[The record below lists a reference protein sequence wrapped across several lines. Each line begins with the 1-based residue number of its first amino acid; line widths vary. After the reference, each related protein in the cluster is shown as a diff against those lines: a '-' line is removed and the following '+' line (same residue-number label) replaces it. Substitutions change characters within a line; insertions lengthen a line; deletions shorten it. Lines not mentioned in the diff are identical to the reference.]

1 MRHVRLMYRS
11 LVFIAAA
18 ADCLVDALGVHA
30 RLSANPIRR
39 VVTMLEAMKEKV
51 AEEAATSDKIFEDFE
66 CKCKKGY
73 ASVKK
78 SMEEASIQIPQL
90 QSSIEQSTAEKE
102 QLTSSIA
109 EAKTGRE
116 DATAAISQATAIRER
131 EATAAAKE
139 ISDFKTNIAAMD
151 KAIKALEDGLSG
163 SFLQSPD
170 AAVLRHLLLSG
181 DVAGPDLDMAT
192 SFLSQGQGDDQEED
206 VSAPSTGEVVGLL
219 EQMQETMKKDLAT
232 AESDEAASLA
242 SHEQLVAA
250 KKREIAALTQEIES
264 KSSRA
269 AELGVEIVNFQ
280 EDLEDTEASISEG
293 KSFLVE
299 HAAQYMKRAAKHDE
313 QKKAFNEESVALA
326 EAVET
331 LNNDDAL
338 ELFKKALPSPS
349 LLQVQVQAKDVL
361 QEAHKLLAVHRH
373 RRDYRLDLIS
383 LTLHGKQADFSKV
396 LKMIDDMIA
405 LLKDEQT
412 SDETKV
418 ADCKR
423 SLEEA
428 SDEATSLSHTA
439 SDLQKA
445 IDEMMERKASLVDE
459 IATFVSD
466 IESLDK
472 SVVEATSQRKTEH
485 EAYVAEINDNKAAV
499 EIITLAKN
507 RLQKFYNPG
516 LYKEPPTTTSQ
527 PGVKFSD
534 LVLVQDSEHK
544 KMAQRKQNSSAVI
557 ALIDAILKDM
567 AKEMQEAEFAEKANQ
582 EDYETFM
589 EDSKAKRAA
598 DSKALEA
605 HESAKADLDARL
617 VKHTDELKST
627 KVGEMNNAQYTAEVH
642 HDCDWLMQN
651 LAIRKEARADEIDSL
666 EKAKAVL
673 SGADYSFLQT
683 GRSTHKYLRASARQ
697 VSRASQIVMKA

>member
-1 MRHVRLMYRS
+1 MASSRVLAVLFLAAFASNVEAVNLGKMKS
-11 LVFIAAA
+11 AAA
-18 ADCLVDALGVHA
+18 ASV
-30 RLSANPIRR
+30 NPIRK
-39 VVTMLEAMKEKV
+39 VTSLLQGITKKVTAEIEAKEKLYDEYMCYCKTSDGTLAGSITASENKIPKV
-51 AEEAATSDKIFEDFE
+51 ASNIESDTAKKAQTEAALKDAQV
-66 CKCKKGY
+66 GR
-73 ASVKK
+73 V
-78 SMEEASIQIPQL
+78 EAKEQIAK
-90 QSSIEQSTAEKE
+90 AEK
-102 QLTSSIA
+102 LRA
-109 EAKTGRE
+109 
-116 DATAAISQATAIRER
+116 SQAEKFSS
-131 EATAAAKE
+131 ES
-139 ISDFKTNIAAMD
+139 SDLETNIAALGE
-151 KAIKALEDGLSG
+151 AIPAIESGMSGAFLQTSGAATLRRLTESNIDISPSERDLLS
-163 SFLQSPD
+163 SFLMVGQHEGYVPK
-170 AAVLRHLLLSG
+170 SG
-181 DVAGPDLDMAT
+181 EIVGILKTIKDEMSAELADITEAEKGSVAD
-192 SFLSQGQGDDQEED
+192 FE
-206 VSAPSTGEVVGLL
+206 GLI
-219 EQMQETMKKDLAT
+219 
-232 AESDEAASLA
+232 
-242 SHEQLVAA
+242 AA
-250 KKREIAALTQEIES
+250 KKKEIASLTKAIET
-264 KSSRA
+264 KSVLIG
-269 AELGVEIVNFQ
+269 ELGVAIVQQ
-280 EDLEDTEASISEG
+280 EADLENTKESLAEDQAFLANLEENCATKTSEWEE
-293 KSFLVE
+293 F
-299 HAAQYMKRAAKHDE
+299 
-313 QKKAFNEESVALA
+313 KKMSNEELVALA
-326 EAVET
+326 DT
-331 LNNDDAL
+331 IKMLSDDDAL

>member
-1 MRHVRLMYRS
+1 MTRS
-11 LVFIAAA
+11 AMLAVLLLAAVANVEALNLGKVNSAVA
-18 ADCLVDALGVHA
+18 A
-30 RLSANPIRR
+30 SANPIRK
-39 VVTMLEAMKEKV
+39 VTSLLKGIEKKVNEEIEAKEKLYDEYMCYCKTSDGTLAASISTSEAKIPKV
-51 AEEAATSDKIFEDFE
+51 ASNIESDSAKKAQTEMELKKAQIGREEAKE
-66 CKCKKGY
+66 
-73 ASVKK
+73 
-78 SMEEASIQIPQL
+78 QIAK
-90 QSSIEQSTAEKE
+90 AEK
-102 QLTSSIA
+102 LRA
-109 EAKTGRE
+109 
-116 DATAAISQATAIRER
+116 SQAETFASE
-131 EATAAAKE
+131 
-139 ISDFKTNIAAMD
+139 SGDLKTNIAALS
-151 KAIKALEDGLSG
+151 KAIPAIESGMSGAFLQTSGAATLRRLTMSNIDISPSERDLLS
-163 SFLQSPD
+163 SFLMVGQHEGYVPK
-170 AAVLRHLLLSG
+170 SG
-181 DVAGPDLDMAT
+181 EIVGILKTIKDEMSAELADITEAEKGSVAD
-192 SFLSQGQGDDQEED
+192 FE
-206 VSAPSTGEVVGLL
+206 GLI
-219 EQMQETMKKDLAT
+219 
-232 AESDEAASLA
+232 
-242 SHEQLVAA
+242 AA
-250 KKREIAALTQEIES
+250 KKKEIASLTKAIET
-264 KSSRA
+264 KSVLIG
-269 AELGVEIVNFQ
+269 ELGVAIVQQ
-280 EDLEDTEASISEG
+280 EADLENTKESLAEDQAFLANLEENCATKTSEWEE
-293 KSFLVE
+293 F
-299 HAAQYMKRAAKHDE
+299 
-313 QKKAFNEESVALA
+313 KKMSNEELVALA
-326 EAVET
+326 DT
-331 LNNDDAL
+331 IKMLSDDDAL